1 MKWQKYYRN
10 FDYLTLDQVE
20 LFTTPRE
27 VNKALRSYNKALKML
42 GGDKEEQSLAISL
55 LETIAD
61 DYPMFAHAG
70 HLYGIALADQ
80 KDFNKANDYL
90 KKVALLD
97 IDEAQA
103 EILAEQLKLIEQE
116 IFLLKSQ
123 KKENQER
130 DHAYRSVKK
139 EISISDILE
148 RAPKNRK
155 IQHVD
160 REDIAEINRK
170 LGNENPSDMS
180 GEIAKENRKEN
191 IKFTLIVF
199 LIAAII
205 FTFFYFGVRPSI
217 LASRGEHDELTNRL
231 NWLETELESRAKE
244 ESEIQEVLDDYYG
257 TFTDEITIGE

>member
-1 MKWQKYYRN
+1 MKWQKYYKN
-10 FDYLTLDQVE
+10 FVYLTLDQVE
-20 LFTTPRE
+20 LFATPRE
-27 VNKALRSYNKALKML
+27 VDKALRSYNKALNML
-42 GGDKEEQSLAISL
+42 GSDKEEQSLAISL

-80 KDFNKANDYL
+80 GDFNKAKDYL

-97 IDEAQA
+97 IDEIQA

-116 IFLLKSQ
+116 IFLLKAQ
-123 KKENQER
+123 KKEKQER
-130 DHAYRSVKK
+130 DHAYLSVKK
-139 EISISDILE
+139 EISIADILE
-148 RAPKNRK
+148 RAPKKRK
-155 IQHVD
+155 IQHVG

-180 GEIAKENRKEN
+180 GEIAKENRKAN
-191 IKFTLIVF
+191 IKFTLVVL

-205 FTFFYFGVRPSI
+205 FTFFYFGVRPAI
-217 LASRGEHDELTNRL
+217 LDSRGEHDKITNRL

-244 ESEIQEVLDDYYG
+244 ESEIQEILDDYYS

>member
-1 MKWQKYYRN
+1 M
-10 FDYLTLDQVE
+10 
-20 LFTTPRE
+20 
-27 VNKALRSYNKALKML
+27 
-42 GGDKEEQSLAISL
+42 
-55 LETIAD
+55 
-61 DYPMFAHAG
+61 
-70 HLYGIALADQ
+70 
-80 KDFNKANDYL
+80 
-90 KKVALLD
+90 
-97 IDEAQA
+97 
-103 EILAEQLKLIEQE
+103 
-116 IFLLKSQ
+116 
-123 KKENQER
+123 
-130 DHAYRSVKK
+130 KK
-139 EISISDILE
+139 EISITDILE